1 MKHDPKT
8 PNRLHC
14 TYHRFGI
21 ADFARDSFKKR
32 VSAEE
37 SRGTEADRT
46 DDDGEYDEQ
55 SVAVMDAFLVFR
67 AFCKLSSKDISA
79 ERSAFLLNV
88 C

>member
-1 MKHDPKT
+1 MKYDLKI

-14 TYHRFGI
+14 TCNGFGF

-37 SRGTEADRT
+37 SRGTDADRT
-46 DDDGEYDEQ
+46 GGDDECDEQ

-79 ERSAFLLNV
+79 ER
-88 C
+88 

>member
-1 MKHDPKT
+1 MKQDLKT

-14 TYHRFGI
+14 TCHSIAF

-46 DDDGEYDEQ
+46 DDDDEYDEQ

-79 ERSAFLLNV
+79 ER
-88 C
+88 